1 MPQGQI
7 RAGFRRPVGRLSRRL
22 LAGSAA
28 PAVFR
33 RGTCAHGPGRGDA
46 TMGIAMTSAAPTRVL
61 LVAHRTAATPR
72 LLDEVR
78 ARARRSP
85 CRFRAIGGIDSWAD
99 SDLPRIRFIATGG
112 TIATR
117 GGTRM
122 SAEEVLQL
130 VPGLQRHARPE
141 PEQFANVASTAMTLD
156 QWVQLA
162 RRVNEVFDHD
172 TGLTG
177 AVITSGTDSL
187 EELAYFLHLTVK
199 TTKPVVLVGA
209 MRNAGALGYEGPAN
223 LLDAFRVAA
232 SSDSRGKGVLVVL
245 NDEINSARE
254 VAKTDALRVQTFQS
268 RPYGI
273 LGVVDPDRVVYY
285 REPLKRH
292 TQKAEFD
299 VSAVTSLPR
308 VDIMM
313 FYQGASSDL
322 LRAAVDAGARGIVI
336 AVAGADLTG
345 GSLGPGITYAERQGV
360 VVVAA
365 TRTGSGRIAAQAAGR
380 VRDGMIGGEDLTPL
394 KARILLMLALTKTQS
409 PADIQRMFTE
419 YE

>member
-1 MPQGQI
+1 MFLRLI
-7 RAGFRRPVGRLSRRL
+7 RPPVF
-22 LAGSAA
+22 AF
-28 PAVFR
+28 VF
-33 RGTCAHGPGRGDA
+33 T
-46 TMGIAMTSAAPTRVL
+46 TLVL
-61 LVAHRTAATPR
+61 GAL
-72 LLDEVR
+72 
-78 ARARRSP
+78 
-85 CRFRAIGGIDSWAD
+85 GGIESWAD
-99 SDLPRIRFIATGG
+99 NELPRIRFIATGG

-117 GGTRM
+117 GGTRL

-141 PEQFANVASTAMTLD
+141 PEQFANIASTAMTLD

-162 RRVNEVFDHD
+162 KRVNDVFGEDA
-172 TGLTG
+172 GLTG

-187 EELAYFLHLTVK
+187 EELAYFLHLTVA

-209 MRNAGALGYEGPAN
+209 MRNVGAPGYEGPAN
-223 LLDAFRVAA
+223 LLDGFRVAA
-232 SSDSRGKGVLVVL
+232 ASESRGKGVLVVL

-254 VAKTDALRVQTFQS
+254 VTKTDALRVQTFQS

-292 TQKAEFD
+292 TQKSEFD
-299 VSAVTSLPR
+299 VSSMSALPR

-322 LRAAVDAGARGIVI
+322 MRAAVDAGAKGIVL

-345 GSLGPGITYAERQGV
+345 GSLASGISYSQRQGV
-360 VVVAA
+360 IVVAA
-365 TRTGSGRIAAQAAGR
+365 TRTGSGRIAALSSNR
-380 VRDGMIGGEDLTPL
+380 VRDGLVGGEDLTPL

-409 PADIQRMFTE
+409 PTEIQRMFTE
-419 YE
+419 Y

>member
-1 MPQGQI
+1 MLH
-7 RAGFRRPVGRLSRRL
+7 RLSKPPVLAL
-22 LAGSAA
+22 LLTAL
-28 PAVFR
+28 
-33 RGTCAHGPGRGDA
+33 
-46 TMGIAMTSAAPTRVL
+46 VL
-61 LVAHRTAATPR
+61 GAL
-72 LLDEVR
+72 
-78 ARARRSP
+78 
-85 CRFRAIGGIDSWAD
+85 GGMDTWAD
-99 SDLPRIRFIATGG
+99 NRLPRIRFIATGG

-117 GGTRM
+117 GSTRL

-130 VPGLQRHARPE
+130 VPGLDRYAQPE
-141 PEQFANVASTAMTLD
+141 PEQFANIASTAMTLD
-156 QWVQLA
+156 QWVRLA
-162 RRVNEVFDHD
+162 KRVNEVFEADP
-172 TGLTG
+172 GVAG

-187 EELAYFLHLTVK
+187 EELAYFLHLTVRS
-199 TTKPVVLVGA
+199 TKPVVLVGA
-209 MRNAGALGYEGPAN
+209 MRSAGAPGYEGPAN
-223 LLDAFRVAA
+223 LLDGFRVAA

-254 VAKTDALRVQTFQS
+254 VSKTDALRVQTFQS
-268 RPYGI
+268 QPYGI

-292 TQKAEFD
+292 TQRTEFD
-299 VSAVTSLPR
+299 VSGFTGLPR

-322 LRAAVDAGARGIVI
+322 LRAAVDAGAKGIVI

-345 GSLGPGITYAERQGV
+345 GSLGAGINYAERQGV

-394 KARILLMLALTKTQS
+394 KARILLMLALTKTH
-409 PADIQRMFTE
+409 AAAEIQRMFTE
-419 YE
+419 Y

>member
-1 MPQGQI
+1 
-7 RAGFRRPVGRLSRRL
+7 
-22 LAGSAA
+22 
-28 PAVFR
+28 
-33 RGTCAHGPGRGDA
+33 
-46 TMGIAMTSAAPTRVL
+46 
-61 LVAHRTAATPR
+61 
-72 LLDEVR
+72 
-78 ARARRSP
+78 
-85 CRFRAIGGIDSWAD
+85 
-99 SDLPRIRFIATGG
+99 
-112 TIATR
+112 
-117 GGTRM
+117 M

-162 RRVNEVFDHD
+162 KRVNEVFDHD
-172 TGLTG
+172 PGLTG

-232 SSDSRGKGVLVVL
+232 SADSRGKGVLVVL

-285 REPLKRH
+285 RDPLKRH

-299 VSAVTSLPR
+299 ISSGDVAPARRHHDVLSGCVERSASRSRRRGRQGPR
-308 VDIMM
+308 HCRGRRRSHRWIAGPRHQLRRSARRRGRRSDEDR
-313 FYQGASSDL
+313 QRPDRRTGGGPRARRDDRRRRPDAAEGADSAD
-322 LRAAVDAGARGIVI
+322 AGADEDAGARRHSAHVHGVR
-336 AVAGADLTG
+336 VASRL
-345 GSLGPGITYAERQGV
+345 Y
-360 VVVAA
+360 
-365 TRTGSGRIAAQAAGR
+365 
-380 VRDGMIGGEDLTPL
+380 PL
-394 KARILLMLALTKTQS
+394 WRMWTIS
-409 PADIQRMFTE
+409 PSSTI
-419 YE
+419 

>member
-1 MPQGQI
+1 MLG
-7 RAGFRRPVGRLSRRL
+7 
-22 LAGSAA
+22 AA
-28 PAVFR
+28 
-33 RGTCAHGPGRGDA
+33 
-46 TMGIAMTSAAPTRVL
+46 
-61 LVAHRTAATPR
+61 
-72 LLDEVR
+72 
-78 ARARRSP
+78 
-85 CRFRAIGGIDSWAD
+85 GGINTWAENE
-99 SDLPRIRFIATGG
+99 LPRIRFIATGG

-130 VPGLQRHARPE
+130 VPGLHRIARPE

-162 RRVNEVFDHD
+162 RRVNEAFDQD
-172 TGLTG
+172 PGLTG

-199 TTKPVVLVGA
+199 ANKPVVLVGA

-223 LLDAFRVAA
+223 LLDAFRVA
-232 SSDSRGKGVLVVL
+232 SSPDSRGKGVLVVL

-254 VAKTDALRVQTFQS
+254 VTKTDALRVQTFQS

-285 REPLKRH
+285 REPLRRH

-299 VSAVTSLPR
+299 VSALASLPR

-322 LRAAVDAGARGIVI
+322 LRAAVDAGAKGIVI

-345 GSLGPGITYAERQGV
+345 GSLAPGISYAERQGV

-365 TRTGSGRIAAQAAGR
+365 TRTGSGRIAAQSATR

-409 PADIQRMFTE
+409 PGDIQRMFTE
-419 YE
+419 Y

>member
-1 MPQGQI
+1 VLG
-7 RAGFRRPVGRLSRRL
+7 
-22 LAGSAA
+22 AA
-28 PAVFR
+28 
-33 RGTCAHGPGRGDA
+33 
-46 TMGIAMTSAAPTRVL
+46 
-61 LVAHRTAATPR
+61 
-72 LLDEVR
+72 
-78 ARARRSP
+78 
-85 CRFRAIGGIDSWAD
+85 GGINTWAENE
-99 SDLPRIRFIATGG
+99 LPRIRFIATGG

-130 VPGLQRHARPE
+130 VPGLHRIARPE

-162 RRVNEVFDHD
+162 RRVNEAFDQD
-172 TGLTG
+172 PGLTG

-199 TTKPVVLVGA
+199 ATKPVVLVGA

-223 LLDAFRVAA
+223 LLDAFRVA
-232 SSDSRGKGVLVVL
+232 SSPDSRGKGVLVVL

-254 VAKTDALRVQTFQS
+254 VTKTDALRVQTFQS

-285 REPLKRH
+285 REPLRRH

-299 VSAVTSLPR
+299 VSALASLPR

-322 LRAAVDAGARGIVI
+322 LRAAVDAGAKGIVI

-345 GSLGPGITYAERQGV
+345 GSLAPGISYAERQGV

-365 TRTGSGRIAAQAAGR
+365 TRTGSGRIAAQSATR

-409 PADIQRMFTE
+409 PGDIQRMFTE
-419 YE
+419 Y

>member
-1 MPQGQI
+1 VLG
-7 RAGFRRPVGRLSRRL
+7 
-22 LAGSAA
+22 AA
-28 PAVFR
+28 
-33 RGTCAHGPGRGDA
+33 
-46 TMGIAMTSAAPTRVL
+46 
-61 LVAHRTAATPR
+61 
-72 LLDEVR
+72 
-78 ARARRSP
+78 
-85 CRFRAIGGIDSWAD
+85 GGINTWAENE
-99 SDLPRIRFIATGG
+99 LPRIRFIATGG

-130 VPGLQRHARPE
+130 VPGLHRIARPE

-162 RRVNEVFDHD
+162 RRVNEAFDQD
-172 TGLTG
+172 PGLTG

-199 TTKPVVLVGA
+199 ANKPVVLVGA

-223 LLDAFRVAA
+223 LLDAFRVA
-232 SSDSRGKGVLVVL
+232 SSPDSRGKGVLVVL

-254 VAKTDALRVQTFQS
+254 VTKTDALRVQTFQS

-285 REPLKRH
+285 REPLRRH

-299 VSAVTSLPR
+299 VSALASLPR

-322 LRAAVDAGARGIVI
+322 LRAAVDAGAKGIVI

-345 GSLGPGITYAERQGV
+345 GSLAPGISYAERQGV

-365 TRTGSGRIAAQAAGR
+365 TRTGSGRIAAQSATR

-409 PADIQRMFTE
+409 PVDIQRMFTE
-419 YE
+419 Y